1 MNTYEINYLSF
12 DNTPNCERLTCETI
26 SQVWAAFD
34 GIEVTEIRD
43 LDCAEAQDIAGR
55 LSAADAVGIDALNY
69 QSLGRK
75 VGLATGKTVNGR
87 LVVTVSADPQKAEDL
102 AAMREE
108 SALDQWADGR
118 RENKYGRSL

>member
-1 MNTYEINYLSF
+1 MNTYEVNYLSF

-55 LSAADAVGIDALNY
+55 LSAADAAGIDALNY
-69 QSLGRK
+69 QSLGRR
-75 VGLATGKTVNGR
+75 VGLATGKTVNGQ

-108 SALDQWADGR
+108 QYISDRGDAH
-118 RENKYGRSL
+118 REAKFWKGL

>member
-1 MNTYEINYLSF
+1 MNTYEVNYLSF

-34 GIEVTEIRD
+34 GIHVTEIRD

-55 LSAADAVGIDALNY
+55 LSAADAAGIDALNY
-69 QSLGRK
+69 QSLGRR
-75 VGLATGKTVNGR
+75 VGLATGKTINGQ

-108 SALDQWADGR
+108 QYISDRGDAH
-118 RENKYGRSL
+118 REVKFGKGL